1 MPNFIV
7 VDNGI
12 VNLSEVRRITADK
25 KRLTIIFHLGF
36 WGGNAF
42 KRCTDSQHFEAV
54 FKDIVAKL
62 EAEQIWVRYLE
73 RPVLGSKPFIILVI
87 YNRFVM
93 DY

>member
-7 VDNGI
+7 VDNEI
-12 VNLSEVRRITADK
+12 FNISEIKRITADK
-25 KRLTIIFHLGF
+25 KRLTITFDLGF

-62 EAEQIWVRYLE
+62 EAEQI
-73 RPVLGSKPFIILVI
+73 
-87 YNRFVM
+87 
-93 DY
+93 